1 MPWACSVPSGWSP
14 VGQGVMTTLAL
25 KALTAEIELRPELP
39 SGGDE
44 RFAGFGVMGLPFAS
58 GHVLALRR
66 FTASSIGPAYTS
78 VWHRD
83 PAGQW
88 AFWQDQADDQACSR
102 YFGAALA
109 ETRQCSI
116 EWDWPAE
123 STLRVAVAE
132 VDFAWTV
139 TMADSPVTGALN
151 ALGSLLPDMAWRSHP
166 VLTAMGRVAGT
177 VLRTGR
183 VAMAGKT
190 PNGQRFVANPL
201 RIWLIAE
208 SSARLGNENF
218 GPPGPL
224 GEQAR
229 LGDFWI
235 PQRGVFTVG
244 RIFFAAS

>member
-1 MPWACSVPSGWSP
+1 M
-14 VGQGVMTTLAL
+14 LAL

-39 SGGDE
+39 SGGEE

-66 FTASSIGPAYTS
+66 FPASSIGPAYTS

-83 PAGQW
+83 PAGRW
-88 AFWQDQADDQACSR
+88 TFWQDQADDQACSR
-102 YFGAALA
+102 YFGSALA
-109 ETRQCSI
+109 ETRLCSI
-116 EWDWPAE
+116 ELDWLAE
-123 STLRVAVAE
+123 STMRVAVAE

-139 TMADSPVTGALN
+139 TMAASPVTRALN
-151 ALGSLLPDMAWRSHP
+151 AVGSLLPDAAWRTHP
-166 VLTAMGRVAGT
+166 VVSVMGPVAGIA
-177 VLRTGR
+177 LRAGR

-190 PNGQRFVANPL
+190 PNGQRFVANPS

-208 SSARLGNENF
+208 SSARLGDENF

>member
-1 MPWACSVPSGWSP
+1 M
-14 VGQGVMTTLAL
+14 MAL
-25 KALTAEIELRPELP
+25 STLTAEIELRPELP

-58 GHVLALRR
+58 GHVLAMRR
-66 FTASSIGPAYTS
+66 FPASSIGPAYTS

-83 PAGQW
+83 PTGRW

-102 YFGAALA
+102 YFGSALA

-116 EWDWPAE
+116 ELDWPEA
-123 STLRVAVAE
+123 STMRVAVAE

-139 TMADSPVTGALN
+139 TMAASPVTRALN
-151 ALGSLLPDMAWRSHP
+151 AVGSLLPDTAWRAHP
-166 VLTAMGRVAGT
+166 VLTVMGSVAGAA
-177 VLRTGR
+177 LRAGR

-201 RIWLIAE
+201 RICLIAE
-208 SSARLGNENF
+208 SSARLGNEGF

-235 PQRGVFTVG
+235 PQRGVFTIG

>member
-1 MPWACSVPSGWSP
+1 VDRFRVVLAVPYW
-14 VGQGVMTTLAL
+14 QGVVTMMAPST
-25 KALTAEIELRPELP
+25 LTAEIELHPELP
-39 SGGDE
+39 SGRDE

-66 FTASSIGPAYTS
+66 FPASSIGPAYTS

-83 PAGQW
+83 PVGRW

-102 YFGAALA
+102 YFGSALA
-109 ETRQCSI
+109 ETRRCSV
-116 EWDWPAE
+116 ELDWPAE
-123 STLRVAVAE
+123 STMRVAVAE

-139 TMADSPVTGALN
+139 TMAASPVTRALN
-151 ALGSLLPDMAWRSHP
+151 AVGSVLPDTAWRAHP
-166 VLTAMGRVAGT
+166 VLAVMGHVAGT
-177 VLRTGR
+177 ALRAGR

-201 RIWLIAE
+201 RIWLIKE
-208 SSARLGNENF
+208 SSARLGDENF